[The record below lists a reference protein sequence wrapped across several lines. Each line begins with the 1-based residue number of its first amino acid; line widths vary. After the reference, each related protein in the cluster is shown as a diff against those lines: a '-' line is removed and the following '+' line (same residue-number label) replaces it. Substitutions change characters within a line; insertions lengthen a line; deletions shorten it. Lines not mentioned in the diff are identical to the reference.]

1 MLALGTA
8 ECRVPARGLLYEVE
22 LLVGVAAQWMP
33 AMEQQNSVFQLKGCS
48 TRWEDLGGRL
58 LAVFARMTLATMVMV
73 VIAVVVACLG
83 GFYVR
88 VLEDFR

>member
-33 AMEQQNSVFQLKGCS
+33 VMEQQNNVFQLKGYS

-58 LAVFARMTLATMVMV
+58 LAS
-73 VIAVVVACLG
+73 ICKDDSCNDGDGGYCWCCCLSWW
-83 GFYVR
+83 F
-88 VLEDFR
+88 LCESA